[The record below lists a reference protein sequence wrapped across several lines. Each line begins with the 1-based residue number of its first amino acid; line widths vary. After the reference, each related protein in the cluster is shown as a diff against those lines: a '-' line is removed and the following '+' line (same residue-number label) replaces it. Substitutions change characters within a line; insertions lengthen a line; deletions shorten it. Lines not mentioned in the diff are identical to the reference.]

1 MHPPATVFCD
11 FDGTV
16 TGEDSFDAVAVAV
29 APELWGRLKRQLFA
43 FELTLRQAMAELA
56 AALGPSDLD
65 AMVAHMDRFS
75 PRPGFVPFL
84 DDLEHAGIPFVLVS
98 AGLQPLVERV
108 LAPHR
113 PRLHALVAAQVEPAA
128 GGGLV
133 FHSPW
138 SDGQELVAKA
148 RVLDRYGCGR
158 RVVIGDSITDLGM
171 AQVADLVFARE
182 PLCHWL
188 AQRDIAHHRWH
199 DFDDVA
205 AVLRAEGL
213 LPQAAAAAPG
223 SPAADAAARPAPA
236 AG

>member
-1 MHPPATVFCD
+1 VHPPATVFCD

-56 AALGPSDLD
+56 AGLGPSDLA
-65 AMVAHMDRFS
+65 AMVAHMDHFR

-84 DDLEHAGIPFVLVS
+84 DALDRAGIPFVLVS
-98 AGLQPLVERV
+98 GGLQPLVERV

-113 PRLHALVAAQVEPAA
+113 GRLHALVAAQVGAA
-128 GGGLV
+128 PTGGLV

-138 SDGQELVAKA
+138 SDDEELVAKA
-148 RVLDRYGCGR
+148 RVLDRYGRGR

-182 PLCHWL
+182 PLCDWL
-188 AQRDIAHHRWH
+188 TQRGISHHRWH

-213 LPQAAAAAPG
+213 LRPAAAAAPG
-223 SPAADAAARPAPA
+223 SPAADAEARPAPA

>member
-16 TGEDSFDAVAVAV
+16 TEEDSFDAVAAAV

-75 PRPGFVPFL
+75 PRPGFLPFL

-148 RVLDRYGCGR
+148 RVLDRYGRGR

-171 AQVADLVFARE
+171 ARAADLVFARE

-188 AQRDIAHHRWH
+188 AQRNIAHHRWH

-213 LPQAAAAAPG
+213 LPPAAAAAPG